1 MLYVALL
8 SFFNQTLYIMKKIL
22 FFLFL
27 ISFSQKNFAQ
37 PDYKLIDPFFKK
49 YIDKNGKVD
58 YKSLKSNKKELDATL
73 AFFTKMPP
81 KNEWHRNEKLAYWLN
96 VYNLQVLKII
106 VENYPCKNILN
117 IHNGKMWQVKCIE
130 IEKRIYCLD
139 EIEHDI
145 IRKELKEPRI
155 HFAFFSGSMSSP
167 ILLNEVFTPANMNP
181 NFDLLAKRYINSSVN
196 TIAENKIILSP
207 IFKWYEGDFKD
218 IIAFVNQYSKVK
230 VQEKAEISY
239 ANFDWNL
246 KE

>member
-1 MLYVALL
+1 MLYLALL

-22 FFLFL
+22 FFLLL
-27 ISFSQKNFAQ
+27 ISFLQKNFAQ

-49 YIDKNGKVD
+49 YVDKNGKVD
-58 YKSLKSNKKELDATL
+58 YKSLKNNKKELDATL

-96 VYNLQVLKII
+96 VYNLQVLEII
-106 VENYPCKNILN
+106 VGNYPCKNILSL
-117 IHNGKMWQVKCIE
+117 HDGKMWQVKCIE
-130 IEKRIYCLD
+130 IEKKMYCLD

-155 HFAFFSGSMSSP
+155 HFAFFSGAMSSP
-167 ILLNEVFTPANMNP
+167 ILLNRVFTPANMNS
-181 NFDLLAKRYINSSVN
+181 NFDLLTKEYINS
-196 TIAENKIILSP
+196 TINSITENKIILSP

-230 VQEKAEISY
+230 IRENAEISY
-239 ANFDWNL
+239 ADFNWNL